1 MACLA
6 TGAMILLSFMS
17 AVGVCFGAVYKV
29 GDSNG
34 WTNETNVDY
43 KVWSSNSTF
52 FVGDTFFFQYDYK
65 SNDVMEVS
73 REDFESCNVRSP
85 LNLYTS
91 GRDSITMWKPGHFY
105 YLCSFPGH
113 CQAGQKV
120 DIRVLI
126 QPPNPTPSPSPS
138 PSDPRT
144 SSTPSPSPSPSSTL
158 PSTPSYQPTHPPS
171 PSPSTTTIPATP
183 DAQPPHFSLPGA
195 EAPAPL
201 KNTAPTSF
209 LPSKVLLGLHLM
221 MALGFLAYY

>member
-17 AVGVCFGAVYKV
+17 AVGVCFGTVYKV
-29 GDSNG
+29 GDSKG

-91 GRDSITMWKPGHFY
+91 GRDSITMWKPGHY
-105 YLCSFPGH
+105 YYVCSFPGH

-126 QPPNPTPSPSPS
+126 QPLNPTPSPGPS
-138 PSDPRT
+138 PLNPPT
-144 SSTPSPSPSPSSTL
+144 SSPSPSPSSTL

-171 PSPSTTTIPATP
+171 PSPSTSIPATP
-183 DAQPPHFSLPGA
+183 EVQSPHFSMPGA
-195 EAPAPL
+195 DQAPAPS
-201 KNTAPTSF
+201 KNTAPKSF
-209 LPSKVLLGLHLM
+209 LPSKGLLSLHLM
-221 MALGFLAYY
+221 MAVGFLAYH